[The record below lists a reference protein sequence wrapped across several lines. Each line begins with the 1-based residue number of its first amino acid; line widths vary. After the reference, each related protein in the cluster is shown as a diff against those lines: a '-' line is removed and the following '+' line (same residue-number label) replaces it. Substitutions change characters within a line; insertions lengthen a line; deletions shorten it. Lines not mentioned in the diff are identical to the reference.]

1 MRAALTGDSREI
13 DGRIARSDECSHMSL
28 NELTRP
34 LWKKTPAL
42 DWFSLTWRPGAND
55 VSFLEPRSI
64 RNARCGS
71 WAGGRA
77 VECSGLENRW
87 TFTGPVGSNPT
98 LPVATCHVAS
108 DATIDFPE
116 LEETQ

>member
-55 VSFLEPRSI
+55 VSFFGAAEHPQCALLEL
-64 RNARCGS
+64 
-71 WAGGRA
+71 GRWQ
-77 VECSGLENRW
+77 SG
-87 TFTGPVGSNPT
+87 
-98 LPVATCHVAS
+98 
-108 DATIDFPE
+108 
-116 LEETQ
+116 